1 MSDETPK
8 ECEHGIKV
16 GPGGFNCVQCKTRD
30 ESPSLAH
37 PMQGTTE
44 RPVPDVELEQ
54 FIAAAESANPN
65 EGIPIRADVMVWLC
79 KNFRETRSACADLVS
94 AAGEERK
101 GASGTKV
108 DDAIWEGLLDKAR
121 KVLPA

>member
-1 MSDETPK
+1 MSDDDSDR
-8 ECEHGIKV
+8 ECPHGIDKN
-16 GPGGFNCVQCKTRD
+16 FNCAKCNAEQ
-30 ESPSLAH
+30 SSLAH
-37 PMQGTTE
+37 PMQGVTE
-44 RPVPDVELEQ
+44 RPVPDAELEQ
-54 FIAAAESANPN
+54 FISAASGANPN
-65 EGIPIRADVMVWLC
+65 EGIPIRADVLVWLC

-101 GASGTKV
+101 GVGGAKV